1 MGLQQP
7 DRHSF
12 FRPYLWL
19 IKLVSLIVPGRL
31 RREWQKEWLSELQ
44 HREARLRTWRRLD
57 WRTKLDLV
65 KRSLGSFSDALWIQ
79 SHRWEDEMIQDLRY
93 GIRMLLRS
101 PVFTVVAVLSL
112 ALGVG
117 ANTAIFSLVNAVLL
131 ESLPVKNPDQLIL
144 LRWVSGPK
152 VPADL
157 ISGYFNMAGG
167 NPSSTSFGYTAFQRL
182 REQNDVLTDVVAF
195 AEVERLN
202 VSIDGQAELISGQV
216 VTGNYYAGLGVGPAL
231 GRVIT
236 DDDDKES
243 AEAVAVISYSYW
255 RRRFAADPSVLGKVI
270 YLNGSPFTIIGVTP
284 PGFNGTLEVGV
295 SPDLTIPTHGQ
306 PLIKLGSTALK
317 SPGNWWLQI
326 IGRLKPGA
334 TPEQAQAQ
342 LDGIFQQE
350 VAEIIASSKEE
361 KDTARLEVLPGGQ
374 GLTNTRETLSEP
386 LFIMV
391 IVVALV
397 LAIAC
402 ANIANLLLARAE
414 MRRKEIAVRLA
425 LGASRLRL
433 IRQLLTES
441 LLLAS
446 LGGALGLLFVYWSRS
461 LLQTLLP
468 ASPVPLNLDVDVDIR
483 VLGFTAAVS
492 ILTGVLFGLAPALRA
507 TRVNPSPAL
516 KDSSGSV
523 TRARSR
529 LSKALL
535 VTQVALSLLLLIGAG
550 LFVRTLQNLESVELG
565 FNSRNLLVFK
575 LDPTLNGYKGERLA
589 SLYQQLKERI
599 ETIPGVESVSLSRYP
614 LVSNSASISR
624 GDDQK
629 FVYIQSVSPN
639 FFETMQIP
647 LLVGRNFTHQD
658 TDNSTRVAIINEA
671 YARQYFPDENPVGR
685 RFKLG
690 SGPRAVE
697 MEVVGLA
704 KDARYSELRDEIP
717 STVYLPYL
725 QGLAGLREMT
735 FEVRTI
741 DEPNKM
747 IAAVRQAA
755 QDIESN
761 VPLFA
766 VSTQQELVDKV
777 LTQERLFA
785 RVSSLF
791 SVLALVLASIGL
803 YGIMSY
809 SVARRTHEIGIRM
822 ALGAQASTVR
832 WLVLRESLL
841 MIMIGVVLGLGAG
854 LAATQV
860 ISSMLFGLT
869 ATDPATI
876 AVAMAFLISVT
887 AFAGYL
893 PARRASKVDPMI
905 ALRYE

>member
-1 MGLQQP
+1 MGFREP
-7 DRHSF
+7 DHRSS

-19 IKLVSLIVPGRL
+19 IKIVSLIVPARL
-31 RREWQKEWLSELQ
+31 RPDWRREWISELQ

-57 WRTKLDLV
+57 WRARLDLV
-65 KRSLGSFSDALWIQ
+65 KRSLGAFSDALWYQ
-79 SHRWEDEMIQDLRY
+79 GHRWEDEMIQDLRY
-93 GIRMLLRS
+93 GIRMLLGS
-101 PVFTVVAVLSL
+101 PVFTAVAVLSL

-152 VPADL
+152 VPANS
-157 ISGYFNMAGG
+157 ISGFFNMAGG
-167 NPSSTSFGYTAFQRL
+167 SPSSTSFGYSAFQRL
-182 REQNDVLTDVVAF
+182 RDQNDLLTDMVAF
-195 AEVERLN
+195 AEMHRLN

-216 VTGNYYAGLGVGPAL
+216 VTGNYYAGLGVGPVL

-243 AEAVAVISYSYW
+243 SEAVAVISYGYW
-255 RRRFAADPSVLGKVI
+255 RRRFAADPGVAGKVI

-284 PGFNGTLEVGV
+284 AGFHGTLGVGV
-295 SPDLTIPTHGQ
+295 SPDVTIPAHAE
-306 PLIKLGSTALK
+306 PLVKQGSAALK
-317 SPGNWWLQI
+317 SPGDWWLQI

-342 LDGIFQQE
+342 LDSIFQQE

-361 KDTARLEVLPGGQ
+361 KDMARLEVLPGSQ
-374 GLTNTRETLSEP
+374 GLTETREGLSEP

-425 LGASRLRL
+425 LGATRFRL

-446 LGGALGLLFVYWSRS
+446 LGGALGLLIVYWSRG
-461 LLQTLLP
+461 LILTLLP
-468 ASPVPLNLDVDVDIR
+468 GRSDPLNLDVDIDIR

-507 TRVNPSPAL
+507 TRVDPSPAL

-550 LFVRTLQNLESVELG
+550 LFVRTLQNLESVDLG

-575 LDPTLNGYKGERLA
+575 MDPTLNGYKGERLA

-624 GDDQK
+624 GDDQ
-629 FVYIQSVSPN
+629 VHIYIQHVSSN

-647 LLVGRNFTHQD
+647 LLVGRTFTDQD
-658 TDNSTRVAIINEA
+658 SDKSTRVAIINEA
-671 YARQYFPDENPVGR
+671 YARHYFPEENPIGR

-690 SGPRAVE
+690 RGPRAQE
-697 MEVVGLA
+697 LEVVGLA
-704 KDARYSELRDEIP
+704 RDARYSELRERIP
-717 STVYLPYL
+717 PTVYLPYL
-725 QGLAGLREMT
+725 QGLAGLREMA
-735 FEVRTI
+735 FEVRTV
-741 DEPNKM
+741 DDPNKM
-747 IAAVRQAA
+747 IAMVRQAA
-755 QDIESN
+755 QDVESN

-766 VSTQQELVDKV
+766 VSTQQEIVDKA

-822 ALGAQASTVR
+822 ALGARGSTVR

-841 MIMIGVVLGLGAG
+841 MIVIGVILGLGAG

-860 ISSMLFGLT
+860 IASMLFGLT
-869 ATDPATI
+869 ATDPLTI
-876 AVAMAFLISVT
+876 AVAMVFLVSVT